1 MNNVIFSMFFK
12 PKFDTLKEKNNLIS
26 FMEYKQDLLKCKQ
39 EYAKKCDAD
48 WIFFDKIGYVQS
60 FQKKFS
66 INTIYD
72 AINLYK
78 IYMFEELGK
87 KYDNVLYLDFDV
99 IPKTDKNFFDEVDL
113 SKKIWCLDQND
124 IINHKNF
131 QLYKT
136 TRTPTIK
143 YMLAKCL

>member
-1 MNNVIFSMFFK
+1 MNNVIFSVFVK
-12 PKFDTLKEKNNLIS
+12 PEFDTPKEKNNLLS
-26 FMEYKQDLLKCKQ
+26 FEEYNTELLKCKQ
-39 EYAKKCDAD
+39 EYAKKCDAE
-48 WIFFDKIGYVQS
+48 WIFFDKIEYVKL
-60 FQKKFS
+60 FQEKFS
-66 INTIYD
+66 IATIYD

-99 IPKTDKNFFDEVDL
+99 IPKTDKNFFEEVDL

-124 IINHKNF
+124 IIHHQNF

-143 YMLAKCL
+143 YMLAK